1 MNRQDEMEIRE
12 LSYAEAREI
21 YVNHLRKDF
30 PRSEVKPFSR
40 IRSGMRKGAYRCFG
54 AFLGNELA
62 GYAFLAHY
70 RLGKTAVGLLD
81 YFAVVTGRRG
91 QGLGSEILRQLSPAR
106 LSLFCIL
113 IETEQIVPG
122 LADADREIRERRVR
136 FYERAG
142 ACRSGVS
149 PVRSSFRYFFNDEVR
164 EKDRRGDGPAAD
176 GLCLPP
182 DVRPFAV
189 YRNGTGSQAAAVMTQ
204 AAAVM
209 TLIC

>member
-1 MNRQDEMEIRE
+1 MRLKGVTKRMNRQDEIEIRE

-91 QGLGSEILRQLSPAR
+91 QGLGSEILRKLSPAR

-149 PVRSSFRYFFNDEVR
+149 TRLFGVAFDIFLMTESGKKIDR
-164 EKDRRGDGPAAD
+164 EMARRLTDY
-176 GLCLPP
+176 
-182 DVRPFAV
+182 V
-189 YRNGTGSQAAAVMTQ
+189 YRRMYGPLRYTGTAQVLRLQQS
-204 AAAVM
+204 
-209 TLIC
+209 

>member
-1 MNRQDEMEIRE
+1 MRLKGVTKRMNRQDEMEIRE

-70 RLGKTAVGLLD
+70 RLGKTAVGLLG

-91 QGLGSEILRQLSPAR
+91 QGLGSRR
-106 LSLFCIL
+106 
-113 IETEQIVPG
+113 PG
-122 LADADREIRERRVR
+122 
-136 FYERAG
+136 
-142 ACRSGVS
+142 
-149 PVRSSFRYFFNDEVR
+149 FRCSVF
-164 EKDRRGDGPAAD
+164 
-176 GLCLPP
+176 
-182 DVRPFAV
+182 
-189 YRNGTGSQAAAVMTQ
+189 
-204 AAAVM
+204 
-209 TLIC
+209 